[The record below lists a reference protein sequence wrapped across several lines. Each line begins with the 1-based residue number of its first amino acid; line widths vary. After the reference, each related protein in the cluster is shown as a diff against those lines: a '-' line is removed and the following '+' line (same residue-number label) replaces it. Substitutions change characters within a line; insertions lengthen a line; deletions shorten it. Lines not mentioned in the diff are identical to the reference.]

1 VIRDRAIAR
10 RYAVALF
17 GAARKIG
24 VAEEVLADLGAV
36 NELEALNPALRRFLE
51 APDVLTEHK
60 VAVLSAVFKG
70 HVHELVGR
78 LFSLMLQK
86 KRIQHF
92 PFVHEEYRGLV
103 EEELG
108 IARARVTTAVP
119 LDPAL
124 AGELMKRLEELT
136 HKQVRLDTRVD
147 PAILGGVVTVV
158 GGKILDGSLR
168 HWLADLRERLLAV
181 RVH

>member
-17 GAARKIG
+17 GAARKAG
-24 VAEEVLADLGAV
+24 AAEEVLADLLALQ
-36 NELEALNPALRRFLE
+36 ELAKSDPSLQRFLE

-60 VAVLSAVFKG
+60 VAALLAVFQG
-70 HVHELVGR
+70 RVHELVGR
-78 LFSLMLQK
+78 LLGLMLRK

-92 PFVHEEYRGLV
+92 PFVHEEYRALV
-103 EEELG
+103 EEALG

-119 LDPAL
+119 LDPGL
-124 AGELMKRLEELT
+124 IEEFVKRLEKLT
-136 HKQVRLDTRVD
+136 QRQVRLEMRVD

-168 HWLADLRERLLAV
+168 HGLADLRERLLGA

>member
-17 GAARKIG
+17 GAARKAG
-24 VAEEVLADLGAV
+24 AGEEILADLGAV
-36 NELEALNPALRRFLE
+36 KDLEKLNPSLRLFLE

-60 VAVLSAVFKG
+60 VATLSAVFKG
-70 HVHELVGR
+70 RVHELVAR
-78 LFSLMLQK
+78 LFDLMLHK

-92 PFVHEEYRGLV
+92 PFVHEEYRDLV

-119 LDPAL
+119 LDPVL
-124 AGELMKRLEELT
+124 AEELVKRLEKLT
-136 HKQVRLDTRVD
+136 RKRVRLDMRVD

-168 HWLADLRERLLAV
+168 HGLADLREQLLGV

>member
-17 GAARKIG
+17 GAARKAG
-24 VAEEVLADLGAV
+24 ATEEILADLGAV
-36 NELEALNPALRRFLE
+36 NELETSNPSLRRFLE

-60 VAVLSAVFKG
+60 TAVLSAIFHG
-70 HVHELVGR
+70 RVHELVER
-78 LFSLMLQK
+78 LFDLMLRK

-92 PFVHEEYRGLV
+92 PFVHEEYRALV

-124 AGELMKRLEELT
+124 AGELVKRLEKLT
-136 HKQVRLDTRVD
+136 HKQVRLDARVD

-168 HWLADLRERLLAV
+168 HWLADLREQLLAV

>member
-1 VIRDRAIAR
+1 VIRDRAVAR

-17 GAARKIG
+17 GAARHAG
-24 VAEEVLADLGAV
+24 AAEEILGDLGAV
-36 NELEALNPALRRFLE
+36 EELEKLHPSLRQFLE
-51 APDVLTEHK
+51 SPDVLTERK
-60 VAVLSAVFKG
+60 LAVLSAAFKG
-70 HVHELVGR
+70 RVHDLVAR
-78 LFSLMLQK
+78 LLDLMLRK

-108 IARARVTTAVP
+108 IARAQVATAVP

-124 AGELMKRLEELT
+124 ALELVKRLETLT
-136 HKQVRLDTRVD
+136 HKQVRLEMRVD

-168 HWLADLRERLLAV
+168 HGLADLRERLLGV

>member
-17 GAARKIG
+17 GAARKAG
-24 VAEEVLADLGAV
+24 VAEEVLADLLAV
-36 NELEALNPALRRFLE
+36 HELAKLEPSWQRFLE

-60 VAVLSAVFKG
+60 VAAISTVLEG
-70 HVHELVGR
+70 RVHELVGR
-78 LFSLMLQK
+78 LLNLMLQK

-92 PFVHEEYRGLV
+92 PFVQEEYRELV
-103 EEELG
+103 EEDLG
-108 IARARVTTAVP
+108 IVRARVTTAVP

-124 AGELMKRLEELT
+124 AGDLVSRLEKIT
-136 HKQVRLDTRVD
+136 HKRIRIETRVD
-147 PAILGGVVTVV
+147 PDILGGVVAIV
-158 GGKILDGSLR
+158 GDKILDGSLR
-168 HWLADLRERLLAV
+168 HRLAELRDRLLAV

>member
-17 GAARKIG
+17 GAARKAG
-24 VAEEVLADLGAV
+24 AAEEVLADLGAV
-36 NELEALNPALRRFLE
+36 KELERLNPSLRSFLE
-51 APDVLTEHK
+51 APDVLTEQK
-60 VAVLSAVFKG
+60 VAMISAVFQG
-70 HVHELVGR
+70 RVHELVGR
-78 LFSLMLQK
+78 LFNLMLSK

-92 PFVHEEYRGLV
+92 PFVHDEYRDLV
-103 EEELG
+103 EESLG

-119 LDPAL
+119 LDPEL
-124 AGELMKRLEELT
+124 AGELAKRLERLT
-136 HKQVRLDTRVD
+136 RKQVRLDLRVD
-147 PAILGGVVTVV
+147 PAIIGGVITVV

-168 HWLADLRERLLAV
+168 HGLADLRERLLAV

>member
-17 GAARKIG
+17 GAARHAG
-24 VAEEVLADLGAV
+24 AAEEILADLGAV
-36 NELEALNPALRRFLE
+36 KELEKLNPSLRQFLE

-70 HVHELVGR
+70 CVHELVGR
-78 LFSLMLQK
+78 LLDLMLRK
-86 KRIQHF
+86 KRMQHF

-103 EEELG
+103 EEALG

-124 AGELMKRLEELT
+124 AGELVKRLEKLT

-147 PAILGGVVTVV
+147 PAIIGGVVTVV

-168 HWLADLRERLLAV
+168 HWLADLRERLLGV